1 MMMFSLGYFLQQ
13 VMNGVILGCIYAL
26 LALGMTVVYGILRLI
41 NFAHG
46 ALITLGAFFIYF
58 VSFRWGLPLV
68 GSVFL
73 VLGFGALMGLVL
85 DIVAYRKLRG
95 GPEVALLITS
105 LGFYTFIENF
115 LKMLISPQ
123 PYAFKTPAYLN
134 TMFRTRFLTFRT
146 IDIFIIA
153 ISITLM
159 LLFHLFVKK
168 SKMGI
173 AMRATSENL
182 EIARIMGIEIN
193 RVILVA
199 FAIGSALAALT
210 GFMWGAKYGQIS
222 YDMGFLTGVKAFVA
236 VVVGGVGS
244 IPGAMLGGFILGL
257 AEILAVAF
265 LPTTFAVYRDG
276 IVFAILILVF
286 LIKPSGLMGV
296 KEEVRV

>member
-1 MMMFSLGYFLQQ
+1 MFSIGYLAQQ
-13 VMNGVILGCIYAL
+13 SMNGVILGCIYAL

-46 ALITLGAFFIYF
+46 ALITLGAFFFYF
-58 VSFRWGLPLV
+58 VFFKAGLPFV
-68 GSVFL
+68 ATVFL
-73 VLGFGALMGLVL
+73 LLGFGGVMGIVL
-85 DIVAYRKLRG
+85 DTVAYRKLRG

-115 LKMLISPQ
+115 MKMLVSPQ
-123 PYAFKTPAYLN
+123 PYAFKVPQYLV
-134 TMFRTRFLTFRT
+134 TLHRTSYLTFRT
-146 IDIFIIA
+146 IDIFIIVA
-153 ISITLM
+153 SILIM
-159 LLFHLFVKK
+159 SLFQFFVKY

-182 EIARIMGIEIN
+182 EVAEIMGIEIN
-193 RVILVA
+193 KVISIA
-199 FAIGSALAALT
+199 FLIGSAIAAFT

-257 AEILAVAF
+257 AEILSIAF
-265 LPTTFAVYRDG
+265 LPTTFAEYRDA
-276 IVFAILILVF
+276 IVFAILIMVLLVR
-286 LIKPSGLMGV
+286 PSGIMGI
-296 KEEVRV
+296 KEEVRA